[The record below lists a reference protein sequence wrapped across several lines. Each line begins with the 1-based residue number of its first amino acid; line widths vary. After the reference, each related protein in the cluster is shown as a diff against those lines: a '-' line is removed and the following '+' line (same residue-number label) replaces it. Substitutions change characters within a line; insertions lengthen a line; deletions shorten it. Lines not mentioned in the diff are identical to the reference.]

1 MDLDTLKSMGGTWLR
16 ASLAA
21 VIALYLNGETDPK
34 KLAAAF
40 VAGIAGPAMKFL
52 NPKDPAYGLGAAKAL
67 ASARAKV
74 EEALAAP
81 AKKPAK
87 KATKKTAKK

>member
-1 MDLDTLKSMGGTWLR
+1 MDLNTLKAMGGTWLR

-40 VAGIAGPAMKFL
+40 VAGIVGPAMKFL
-52 NPKDPAYGLGAAKAL
+52 NPKDPSYGLGAAKAL
-67 ASARAKV
+67 AKIAAV
-74 EEALAAP
+74 TATAAP

-87 KATKKTAKK
+87 KAAKKTAKK

>member
-1 MDLDTLKSMGGTWLR
+1 MGGTWLR

-40 VAGIAGPAMKFL
+40 IAGIVGPAMKFL
-52 NPKDPAYGLGAAKAL
+52 NPKDPSYGIGAAKVI
-67 ASARAKV
+67 AKV
-74 EEALAAP
+74 VEATASVKKPAVKKP
-81 AKKPAK
+81 AAKKPAK
-87 KATKKTAKK
+87 KTAKK